1 MEGNIFLTHNNP
13 EFGQVRSICIDGEPW
28 FVAADVC
35 KALEIGNSTNAL
47 KRLDD
52 DEQALYSIKGLSRG
66 NETANIVNE
75 PGLYSLILGSR
86 KPEAKAFKRWITH
99 EVIPSIRKHGAYVSD
114 KALKLMDEHPELIP
128 EYFQRLRDENAKA
141 KAAREALETEQ
152 AKNALLAPK
161 ATYYDSFVGID
172 SLTNIRYTAKELCI
186 PQKKF
191 VGYLLEKG
199 YLFRDRHRKDR
210 LFARASERNNP
221 LFQTKDF
228 YLPDGTKSE
237 YTLVTPD
244 GKAHFLKRREKIL
257 AWVPRESEEGEEIT
271 EQAVFADNPVKPE
284 EPR

>member
-152 AKNALLAPK
+152 AKNALLTPK
-161 ATYYDSFVGID
+161 ASYYDSFVGID

-257 AWVPRESEEGEEIT
+257 AWVPRESEEGEAIT
-271 EQAVFADNPVKPE
+271 EQAVFANDPVKPE

>member
-152 AKNALLAPK
+152 AKNALLTPK
-161 ATYYDSFVGID
+161 ASYYDSFVGID

-199 YLFRDRHRKDR
+199 YLFRDHHRKDR

-257 AWVPRESEEGEEIT
+257 AWVPMESEEGEEIT
-271 EQAVFADNPVKPE
+271 EQAVFADDPVRPE

>member
-141 KAAREALETEQ
+141 KADRDALEKEK
-152 AKNALLAPK
+152 AKNALLTPK

-199 YLFRDRHRKDR
+199 YLFRDHHRKDR

-257 AWVPRESEEGEEIT
+257 AWVPGESEEGEAIT
-271 EQAVFADNPVKPE
+271 EQAVFADDPTKPE